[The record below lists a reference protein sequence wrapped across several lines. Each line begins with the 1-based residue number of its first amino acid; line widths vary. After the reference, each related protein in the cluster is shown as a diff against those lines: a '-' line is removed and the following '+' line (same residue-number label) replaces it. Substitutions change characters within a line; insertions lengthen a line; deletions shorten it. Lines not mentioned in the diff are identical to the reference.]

1 MHEADRTQH
10 LNACTP
16 VAALSTS
23 LALLDRGQDLVDA
36 GVSRDATLFLLREMR
51 KLDVPVLA
59 STHAEIS
66 DKFRRCVIILEV
78 FRNFRTKHGVT
89 TKQKRFTKAEK
100 RINNTRL
107 ISQQSERSFLH
118 DLRTHL

>member
-10 LNACTP
+10 LNACIP

-36 GVSRDATLFLLREMR
+36 AVSRDATLFLLREN
-51 KLDVPVLA
+51 LTCLPA
-59 STHAEIS
+59 SMHAEIS
-66 DKFRRCVIILEV
+66 DKFHRCVIILQV
-78 FRNFRTKHGVT
+78 FRNFRTKHGVA

-100 RINNTRL
+100 GINNTRL

-118 DLRTHL
+118 DLRAHL

>member
-36 GVSRDATLFLLREMR
+36 AVSRDAMLFLFREN
-51 KLDVPVLA
+51 LTCLSV

-66 DKFRRCVIILEV
+66 DKFHRCVVILEV
-78 FRNFRTKHGVT
+78 FRNFRTKYGIA

-100 RINNTRL
+100 GINNMRL
-107 ISQQSERSFLH
+107 ISQQSEQSFLH
-118 DLRTHL
+118 DL